1 MDYINILY
9 KLWFFKIVV
18 LKILINVLRENSLF
32 LYIENSIFL
41 SNEGKVWYF
50 LVFLYRWSIWIF

>member
-32 LYIENSIFL
+32 LYIENSIFS